1 LWTDGLADAA
11 EFAGL
16 VELGDP
22 FAKVGVCH
30 WRLLRGVI

>member
-1 LWTDGLADAA
+1 MWVDGLADAA
-11 EFAGL
+11 EFSGFIQP
-16 VELGDP
+16 GDP